1 MGGSFG
7 IGRYLGI
14 DLKVHWTF
22 FLLFAF
28 FGALGY
34 MQTGS
39 FLGTVLVAG
48 LIVALFVCVVLHEYG
63 HALVAKRLGIG
74 VRDIILLPIGGM
86 ARLER
91 LPEKAWDEVKI
102 AIAGPPVNIVLAA
115 IFYGG
120 AYLVYGA
127 SPFTLPDISAAG
139 EAPQNILL
147 YLGFINVLLAV
158 FNLLP
163 ALPLDGG
170 RVFRGL
176 LATQMDRVKATN
188 IAALTGQAFAVLFF
202 LFGLLTFNIILALV
216 AVFIFLAASGEA
228 QMAQQREVTRGLQ
241 VADVMRTRDRTET
254 LSPHHNFDQVLEAL
268 IHGHQEDF
276 PVIGEDGRVVGML
289 TRNKIFNAAS
299 SPEQRLQE
307 VRELME
313 TDFMTVSPRADL
325 FNEAFKP
332 LQESDFGTML
342 VVEDGEFVGMLTMK
356 DLGQAMLLQRRAGK
370 NGQTR

>member
-7 IGRYLGI
+7 IGSYFGV
-14 DLKVHWTF
+14 DVKVHWTF
-22 FLLFAF
+22 FLLFVF

-39 FLGTVLVAG
+39 LWGTALVAG
-48 LIVALFVCVVLHEYG
+48 LIVALFVCVLLHEYG
-63 HALVAKRLGIG
+63 HALMAQRLGIG

-86 ARLER
+86 ARLQR

-102 AIAGPPVNIVLAA
+102 AIAGPPVNVVLAA

-127 SPFTLPDISAAG
+127 SPFALPDIAAAG

-176 LATQMDRVKATN
+176 LATRMDRVTATN
-188 IAALTGQAFAVLFF
+188 IAAFTGQAFAVLFF
-202 LFGLLTFNIILALV
+202 LFGLLTLNIILALV

-228 QMAQQREVTRGLQ
+228 QMAQQREVTRGLR
-241 VADVMRTRDRTET
+241 VADVMRTKDRTEM
-254 LSPHHNFDQVLEAL
+254 LSPHHDYQQVLEAL
-268 IHGHQEDF
+268 IRGHQEDF
-276 PVIGEDGRVVGML
+276 PVIGDDGRVVGVL
-289 TRNKIFNAAS
+289 TRSAIFNAANS
-299 SPEQRLQE
+299 SEQRSRS
-307 VRELME
+307 VRDLME
-313 TDFMTVSPRADL
+313 TDFLTVSPEADL
-325 FNEAFKP
+325 FDEAFRP
-332 LQESDFGTML
+332 LQESESGTML
-342 VVEDGEFVGMLTMK
+342 VIEDGEFVGMVGMK
-356 DLGQAMLLQRRAGK
+356 DLGQAMLLQQAGKGGRAG
-370 NGQTR
+370 